1 MNIKE
6 IITEEVVAEYWTTG
20 RGTTKQGI
28 DMGDMIKSQVKLVNT
43 PLTQLNVR
51 YSPFSNSAK
60 IHEYYLYDK
69 ETDKCVGYFFVEM
82 QNKKFDKVLK
92 PGISAVI
99 PHIGLARRVQGKGI
113 ASQIYT
119 TFLRGGPWVFVT
131 ESHSNAAAALWDRI
145 ATGDIIEVYVDAKT
159 EKRIENSKSVI
170 DYRMIGPK
178 DRFL

>member
-1 MNIKE
+1 MHIKE

-20 RGTTKQGI
+20 RVSTNYGI
-28 DMGDMIKSQVKLVNT
+28 EMGEMIKSQVKLIDT

-51 YSPFSNSAK
+51 YSPFSNAAK
-60 IHEYYLYDK
+60 KHEYYLYDK

-92 PGISAVI
+92 PGIQAVI
-99 PHIGLARRVQGKGI
+99 PHIGLAQTARRKGI
-113 ASQIYT
+113 ASEIYT

-131 ESHSNAAAALWDRI
+131 YSHSKAAAALWRRI
-145 ATGDIIEVYVDAKT
+145 ATGDIIDVYVDAKT
-159 EKRIENSKSVI
+159 EKRIEYSKSVI

>member
-6 IITEEVVAEYWTTG
+6 IITEERVDEYWTTG
-20 RGTTKQGI
+20 RGTTKDSI
-28 DMGDMIKSQVKLVNT
+28 DTGDWIKSKARRVDT

-51 YSPFSNSAK
+51 YSPFSNAK
-60 IHEYYLYDK
+60 KHEYYLYDK

-92 PGISAVI
+92 SGISAVI

-131 ESHSNAAAALWDRI
+131 ASHSNAAGALWDRV
-145 ATGDIIEVYVDAKT
+145 ATGDIIEVYVDART
-159 EKRIENSKSVI
+159 GKRIENSKSVI